1 MAAKI
6 VRVGLHFDVIVF
18 PPDIDKH
25 LRRRGFDHMRVLA
38 QSLAQLLGC
47 ELCDQVKRHGK
58 AMQVGQ
64 NKAKRAANVRGQFE
78 LAGVIDPNKKYLV
91 VDDVWTTGATMRELI
106 KELRKSGAKNIS
118 IAVIAKA

>member
-6 VRVGLHFDVIVF
+6 VSAGMHFDVIVF
-18 PPDIDKH
+18 PPDIDMH

-38 QSLAQLLGC
+38 KRLAQLLGC
-47 ELCDQVKRHGK
+47 ELCDQVKRHGS
-58 AMQVGQ
+58 AVQVGQ
-64 NKAKRAANVRGQFE
+64 NKVKRAMNVKGQFE
-78 LAGVIDPNKKYLV
+78 LIGVIDPDKKYLV

-106 KELRKSGAKNIS
+106 KELRKSGVKNIS